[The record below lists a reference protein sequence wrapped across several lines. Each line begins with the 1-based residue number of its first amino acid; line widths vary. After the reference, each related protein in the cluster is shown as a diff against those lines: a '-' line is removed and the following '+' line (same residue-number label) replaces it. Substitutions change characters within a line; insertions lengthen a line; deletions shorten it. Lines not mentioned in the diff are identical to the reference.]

1 MASARF
7 ENMRHL
13 FDYALKI
20 VMLFFVFARFL
31 SGPTPESHGSSAKA
45 VQEPSS
51 DTQT

>member
-1 MASARF
+1 
-7 ENMRHL
+7 MRHI

-20 VMLFFVFARFL
+20 VLLFFVFARFL
-31 SGPTPESHGSSAKA
+31 SGPTPESHGTSAKA

>member
-1 MASARF
+1 
-7 ENMRHL
+7 MRHL
-13 FDYALKI
+13 LDYALKI
-20 VMLFFVFARFL
+20 VLLFFVFARFF